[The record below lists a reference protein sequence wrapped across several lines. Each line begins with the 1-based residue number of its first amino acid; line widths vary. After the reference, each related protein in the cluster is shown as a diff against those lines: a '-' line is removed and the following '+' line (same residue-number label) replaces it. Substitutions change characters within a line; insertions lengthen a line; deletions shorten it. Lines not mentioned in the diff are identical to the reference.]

1 MSLKK
6 VKGNILY
13 AIGIAVF
20 SYILSFF
27 YYSNSLVFY
36 LLFIFGLWIL
46 FRKRRTSHLV
56 FFLFFL
62 LLSNTFW
69 TVRAIKWYYLLAFFL
84 IFILY
89 LISFLILFKKNIFSL
104 ILFVP
109 LFAIVEF
116 ILNTLSIFPPLL
128 ISYPLVNIFN
138 INFPLRPYLSS
149 IILAIIILVIPF
161 KRGIIFSIVVI
172 LFLNFFPKKINENL
186 FYLHISTPKLYK
198 ELNIIETIN
207 GMAGFDGTILNEY
220 IFKRDFQKEKGKIKT
235 IFAPYFKENGF
246 LAFGFTKKNGEKHE
260 SWAAL
265 FSKDDESFTYK
276 HHPIPF
282 LEAHIKKEPIN
293 DCIIY
298 KNHTLKLAVCQD
310 ILFNDI
316 YKRVKSGDILI
327 VPSMIPE
334 RWGKKPRIGMK
345 WGIKYLKKNNIRV
358 YIGDGG

>member
-1 MSLKK
+1 
-6 VKGNILY
+6 
-13 AIGIAVF
+13 
-20 SYILSFF
+20 
-27 YYSNSLVFY
+27 
-36 LLFIFGLWIL
+36 
-46 FRKRRTSHLV
+46 
-56 FFLFFL
+56 
-62 LLSNTFW
+62 
-69 TVRAIKWYYLLAFFL
+69 
-84 IFILY
+84 
-89 LISFLILFKKNIFSL
+89 
-104 ILFVP
+104 
-109 LFAIVEF
+109 
-116 ILNTLSIFPPLL
+116 
-128 ISYPLVNIFN
+128 
-138 INFPLRPYLSS
+138 
-149 IILAIIILVIPF
+149 
-161 KRGIIFSIVVI
+161 VI

-246 LAFGFTKKNGEKHE
+246 LAFGFTKKNEEKHE

-334 RWGKKPRIGMK
+334 RWGKKPRIVMK